1 MKTFSEKVREEENVV
16 TVRMVAEANRRR
28 EVEVISA
35 RQDAEKQLM
44 QRLESAVS
52 ELEMK
57 REEERRLRE
66 EEQRLREEAEQEI
79 ARHEPDEEV
88 QDLLAASVGLN
99 LGMDFLPGAVGYDGV
114 RWRPPVAEAAAVAWL
129 DAYTANVDRTWRN
142 PNLLVWHRELWAVD
156 HGAALVF
163 QHAWPPAAAWSGRVY
178 DLSGHALAPVFA
190 GLDAEA
196 LADVDTRLAARVTP
210 ELLAAVLGLVP
221 DEWLVDAAVLAGRE
235 PSAAASRD
243 RYLEYLLP
251 RLEGDRP
258 WRPVAGGPVATGGAR
273 AVPA

>member
-1 MKTFSEKVREEENVV
+1 MLR
-16 TVRMVAEANRRR
+16 TVRATCYVTA
-28 EVEVISA
+28 
-35 RQDAEKQLM
+35 
-44 QRLESAVS
+44 
-52 ELEMK
+52 
-57 REEERRLRE
+57 LRE
-66 EEQRLREEAEQEI
+66 GGSLPGIVEADDEGTYVTKFRGAGQGTAALIAEVVVGELARALGLRVPELVLVAFEQEI

-114 RWRPPVAEAAAVAWL
+114 RWRPPVAEAATVAWL

-258 WRPVAGGPVATGGAR
+258 WRPGAGGPVATGGAR